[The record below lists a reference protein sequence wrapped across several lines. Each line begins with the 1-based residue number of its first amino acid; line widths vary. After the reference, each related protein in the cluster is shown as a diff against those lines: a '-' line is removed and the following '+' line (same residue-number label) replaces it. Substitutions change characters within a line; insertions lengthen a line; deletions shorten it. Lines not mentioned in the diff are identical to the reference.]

1 MSFKTVMN
9 RFRKS
14 RASCNEESQRMSV
27 KTVTLSEASPI
38 VVALSKVDISV
49 VHEDGTEQDFGDYC
63 DDFLTWIKDQEETP
77 CNSST
82 EEKV

>member
-14 RASCNEESQRMSV
+14 RASCNEESQRTSV
-27 KTVTLSEASPI
+27 KTATLSKASPA
-38 VVALSKVDISV
+38 VVALSEVKVSV

-63 DDFLTWIKDQEETP
+63 DDLLTWIKNQEETP